1 MQQWRPSDRRFS
13 KRSLTPLYGPEP
25 RPTPWMSVW
34 LSTPAGCPV
43 ASATLTEFRKETE
56 RVTFRGGS
64 GSLVTFPVLLQGRG
78 VPTGNGDDRFRN
90 RGTGDTARAGP
101 GRGST

>member
-56 RVTFRGGS
+56 RVTFRGGVRILS
-64 GSLVTFPVLLQGRG
+64 SLSRLV
-78 VPTGNGDDRFRN
+78 
-90 RGTGDTARAGP
+90 AG
-101 GRGST
+101 